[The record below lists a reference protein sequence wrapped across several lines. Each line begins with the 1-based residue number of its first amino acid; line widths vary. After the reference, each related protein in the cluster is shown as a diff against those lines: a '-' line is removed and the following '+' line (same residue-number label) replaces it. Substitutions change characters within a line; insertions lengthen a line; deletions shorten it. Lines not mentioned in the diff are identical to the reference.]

1 MFDQSVFLLEINKEK
16 QIKPGKF
23 KNLIK
28 VDNVGGCTSVV
39 PHKGHIY
46 LSSYFVGG
54 YIVRIP
60 KETVDNI
67 DNWIK

>member
-1 MFDQSVFLLEINKEK
+1 MFVYCLKLTKKNTSI
-16 QIKPGKF
+16 GKF
-23 KNLIK
+23 KNLIQ

-54 YIVRIP
+54 YIIRIL
-60 KETVDNI
+60 KETVDSI
-67 DNWIK
+67 DK